1 MTVRRL
7 KVTTRTPDAGIPR
20 ARGFYQM
27 EEDTLY
33 FPIETGQSR
42 SHYFSFLDSEFV
54 SLQLDRDGRLIFV
67 EIILPRRRWQVEPN
81 LVHPEQSVPGDIR
94 FLDFRERFDEPEI
107 LCDSH
112 YQTVYIKF
120 SSRSAKFTYR
130 LADNVLVQVDA
141 HDHVTA
147 TWLSGITDDRAGKRI
162 SAWRKAL
169 RMNVTVPLQPAAVSQ
184 M

>member
-7 KVTTRTPDAGIPR
+7 KVTTRTPDAGTPR

-33 FPIETGQSR
+33 FPIETGQIRSR
-42 SHYFSFLDSEFV
+42 YYSFLDSEFV
-54 SLQLDRDGRLIFV
+54 SLQLDRDGKLIFV
-67 EIILPRRRWQVEPN
+67 EITLPRRRWQVEPN
-81 LVHPEQSVPGDIR
+81 LVHPEQSVAGDIR

-107 LCDSH
+107 LCDDDR
-112 YQTVYIKF
+112 QTVYINF
-120 SSRSAKFTYR
+120 SSRPARVTYR

-147 TWLSGITDDRAGKRI
+147 VWLTGIIDDRAGKKI

-169 RMNVTVPLQPAAVSQ
+169 RMNVAVSLQPAAVSQ

>member
-20 ARGFYQM
+20 ARGFYQL

-33 FPIETGQSR
+33 FPVETGGSR
-42 SHYFSFLDSEFV
+42 SRYFSFLDSEFV

-67 EIILPRRRWQVEPN
+67 EITLPRRRWQVEPN
-81 LVHPEQSVPGDIR
+81 LVHPERSVPADIR
-94 FLDFRERFDEPEI
+94 FLDFRENFGEPEI
-107 LCDSH
+107 LCDIDF
-112 YQTVYIKF
+112 QTVYIKF
-120 SSRSAKFTYR
+120 NSRPARLTYR
-130 LADNVLVQVDA
+130 LADNILVQVDT

-147 TWLSGITDDRAGKRI
+147 LWLTGIADDRAGKNI

-169 RMNVTVPLQPAAVSQ
+169 RINSVPSAQIAAVSQ